1 MTFHRR
7 NLLALMSGLVA
18 LPQTWAQE
26 YAQKTVR
33 LISPYPPGGGNDTVC
48 RLIADKLSTLLGQK
62 VIVDNKPGGNTI
74 LANDIV
80 AKSAADGYTLI
91 LNSNGFVINPN
102 FYKKLPFDVSKDI
115 APVSLIG
122 LTNLGIVAHPSLGV
136 NSIQEFLTLAKAKP
150 GQLNFGTS
158 GHGGVDHLAG
168 VVFNQQ
174 AGINI
179 AFIPYK
185 GTALAQADLV
195 GGQVQLMFSPL
206 GTAQP
211 FIASGR
217 LRLLAVA
224 SANRVSQ
231 FPDVPTL
238 AEAGVTGCE
247 TFLWY
252 GLMAAAGTPEPI
264 VRRLNDEM
272 GKVLQMKDVLDKL
285 LSMDIHPRGAN
296 LATPERFAG
305 FIKSELTRTSNI
317 VQTAGI
323 KAE

>member
-136 NSIQEFLTLAKAKP
+136 NSIQELLTLAKAKP

-296 LATPERFAG
+296 LATTERFAG

>member
-136 NSIQEFLTLAKAKP
+136 NSIQELLTLAKAKP

>member
-1 MTFHRR
+1 M
-7 NLLALMSGLVA
+7 
-18 LPQTWAQE
+18 
-26 YAQKTVR
+26 
-33 LISPYPPGGGNDTVC
+33 
-48 RLIADKLSTLLGQK
+48 
-62 VIVDNKPGGNTI
+62 
-74 LANDIV
+74 
-80 AKSAADGYTLI
+80 
-91 LNSNGFVINPN
+91 
-102 FYKKLPFDVSKDI
+102 
-115 APVSLIG
+115 
-122 LTNLGIVAHPSLGV
+122 
-136 NSIQEFLTLAKAKP
+136 
-150 GQLNFGTS
+150 
-158 GHGGVDHLAG
+158 
-168 VVFNQQ
+168 
-174 AGINI
+174 
-179 AFIPYK
+179 
-185 GTALAQADLV
+185 
-195 GGQVQLMFSPL
+195 
-206 GTAQP
+206 
-211 FIASGR
+211 
-217 LRLLAVA
+217 RLLAVA

>member
-33 LISPYPPGGGNDTVC
+33 LISHYPPGGGNDTVC

-136 NSIQEFLTLAKAKP
+136 NSIQELLTLAKAKP

-296 LATPERFAG
+296 LATPERFAS

>member
-136 NSIQEFLTLAKAKP
+136 NSIQELLTLAKAKP

-296 LATPERFAG
+296 LATPERFAS

>member
-136 NSIQEFLTLAKAKP
+136 NSIQELLTLAKAKP

-296 LATPERFAG
+296 LATPEQFAG

>member
-136 NSIQEFLTLAKAKP
+136 NSIQELLTLVKAKP

-174 AGINI
+174 AGVNI

-272 GKVLQMKDVLDKL
+272 GKLLQMKDVLDKF

>member
-136 NSIQEFLTLAKAKP
+136 NSIQELLTLAKAKP

-168 VVFNQQ
+168 VGFNQQ

-296 LATPERFAG
+296 LATPERFAS